1 MTRSKASY
9 QPSNAYRGA
18 VEIVVKVQNLI
29 SSSVARWAPVPLR
42 LIVGYGFAEH
52 GFAKLLR
59 GPDNFTSILHAMGM
73 PAPKFLALLTIGTE
87 IVGGLCVGLGAL
99 VPLVSVPM
107 AVVLLVAIFTVH
119 LQYGFSSIKLQ
130 AIEPGGARFGQ
141 PGYETDLLYLACL
154 VALVIGGSG
163 PFSIDNWLVR
173 RMNGIRPAHAA
184 ARPKGMTPPD
194 GGNASC

>member
-1 MTRSKASY
+1 MTKSKLSY
-9 QPSNAYRGA
+9 ETPVAHRGVIEIA
-18 VEIVVKVQNLI
+18 VKIQNLI

-59 GPDNFTSILHAMGM
+59 GPDNFTAILHAMGM
-73 PAPKFLALLTIGTE
+73 PAPKLLALLTIGTE
-87 IVGGLCVGLGAL
+87 IVGGLCVALGAL
-99 VPLVSVPM
+99 VPLVSIPM

-130 AIEPGGARFGQ
+130 AIAPGGARFGQ

-163 PFSIDNWLVR
+163 PLSFDNWLLRKVSTLR
-173 RMNGIRPAHAA
+173 RRV
-184 ARPKGMTPPD
+184 ARSD
-194 GGNASC
+194 

>member
-1 MTRSKASY
+1 MLNSKS
-9 QPSNAYRGA
+9 PSQLSQAGVIGA
-18 VEIVVKVQNLI
+18 LVKFQNLL
-29 SSSVARWAPVPLR
+29 SSSVTRWVPIPLR

-59 GPDNFTSILHAMGM
+59 GPDNFAGILHAMGL
-73 PAPKFLALLTIGTE
+73 PLPKFLALITIAIE
-87 IVGGLCVGLGAL
+87 IVGGICVAVGAM

-107 AVVLLVAIFTVH
+107 AIVILVAIFTVH

-130 AIEPGGARFGQ
+130 AVTAEGARFGQ

-163 PFSIDNWLVR
+163 PLSVDGWLNKRVR
-173 RMNGIRPAHAA
+173 GCRDEGPS
-184 ARPKGMTPPD
+184 K
-194 GGNASC
+194 